1 MSARTRLFVAMIS
14 TGVISYL
21 AVGSLLGRVMGDNTY
36 GQLAVF
42 NEVVRMVIDGYVEP
56 VDLDTTLD
64 GAQRG
69 LVEALDGD
77 SAVLESEEY
86 RAWREDDAGDAE
98 VGLALSRRYGFLM
111 VIGVRAGSPA
121 AEAGMRPGDI
131 LKSIDGA
138 HSRAI
143 SAPIGERM
151 LHGEPGSSVTLEV
164 LRGGQQTESV
174 ELSRERLTPVPPS
187 SELLE
192 PGFGRLEVT
201 EFDLETAE
209 RVRTELELLKRQGA
223 ERLVLDLRRAAFGE
237 PELGVALADLF
248 VDSGVL
254 ARRDGRRVPEQVWN
268 ADPARVAWR
277 GPIAVLIDAGTS
289 GPGEVAAAA
298 MGGNGAQLVG
308 RHTFGRAGVQKA
320 LPLPEGGLLLTVAKY
335 RAPDGTPIHGQGL
348 TPAVAVRR
356 PAPGVTEEG
365 DPVLDAALA
374 YLKELPA
381 AEKAA

>member
-1 MSARTRLFVAMIS
+1 MSPRTRLFVAMIS

-56 VDLDTTLD
+56 VDLDSTMD
-64 GAQRG
+64 GAERG
-69 LVEALDGD
+69 LLEALDGD
-77 SAVLESEEY
+77 SALLDSEEY
-86 RAWREDDAGDAE
+86 RAWREGPAGDAE

-121 AEAGMRPGDI
+121 EEAGMRPGDI
-131 LKSIDGA
+131 LKSIDGH

-143 SAPIGERM
+143 GAPIGERM
-151 LHGEPGSSVTLEV
+151 LQGEPGSKVTLEV
-164 LRGGQQTESV
+164 MRGGQETEVV
-174 ELSRERLTPVPPS
+174 ELSRERLTPTPAT
-187 SELLE
+187 SEVLE
-192 PGFGRLEVT
+192 PGYGRIEVT
-201 EFDLETAE
+201 AFDGDTADQ
-209 RVRTELELLKRQGA
+209 VRTELELLERQGV

-237 PELGVALADLF
+237 VERGVALADLF

-254 ARRDGRRVPEQVWN
+254 ARRSGRKVPEQVWE
-268 ADPARVAWR
+268 ADAALKAWH
-277 GPIAVLIDAGTS
+277 GPVAVLIDAGTS

-298 MGGNGAQLVG
+298 IAAAGGELVG
-308 RHTFGRAGVQKA
+308 RHTFGRAGVQKE

-335 RAPDGTPIHGQGL
+335 HRPDGEPIHGQGL
-348 TPAVAVRR
+348 TPEVPVRR

-365 DPVLDAALA
+365 DPVLDAALE
-374 YLKELPA
+374 YLKGLDALDEA
-381 AEKAA
+381 A